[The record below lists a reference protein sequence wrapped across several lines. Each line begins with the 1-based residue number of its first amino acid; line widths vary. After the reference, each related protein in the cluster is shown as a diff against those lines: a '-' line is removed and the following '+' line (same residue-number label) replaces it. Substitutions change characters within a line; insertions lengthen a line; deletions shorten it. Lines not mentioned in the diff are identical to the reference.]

1 MTRYEAQAV
10 FYIQGVPE
18 GFARGVNGT
27 CAQGT
32 EHPNGLICSLLNK
45 GLIPKEIR

>member
-1 MTRYEAQAV
+1 MESD
-10 FYIQGVPE
+10 IQGVPV

-27 CAQGT
+27 CTQGT
-32 EHPNGLICSLLNK
+32 EHPNGLKCSLLNK